1 MRIGPSKAQDAS
13 SGGIAWIFLPLD
25 TRQEIGGLK
34 AGGAAAQAQGQES
47 CLQPHLATEGR
58 RGAGL
63 FFRGKKN
70 WFCKS
75 QQLKKYS
82 WRTRTYGMLITHN
95 GQNWG
100 AQDPKT

>member
-13 SGGIAWIFLPLD
+13 SRGIAWIFLPLD
-25 TRQEIGGLK
+25 TKQEIGGLR
-34 AGGAAAQAQGQES
+34 AGGAATQAQGQES

-63 FFRGKKN
+63 FFQGKKN

-82 WRTRTYGMLITHN
+82 WRTGTYRMLSTYN